1 MNAATPSGTA
11 IKITRQILFGEIE
24 GKSQAPQ
31 SWRKPG
37 G

>member
-11 IKITRQILFGEIE
+11 IKITRQTLFGEIE